1 MLPKQYYSSPRLL
14 EVTIPFI
21 LCISSQLTKTPA
33 LSKRNKNPCRIHE
46 RLTEDWRHALLALWF
61 IQLKLS
67 HHCTTHTLNRMAVPL
82 RKTQLLSWL
91 LLQIVGRLG
100 SLEITQESRGFAINV
115 PKKRIRKITTLEEDT
130 GNRCPLESKSRENR
144 NIQNGRKQRAES
156 RMMRNYLNRMSS
168 KVRKFWI
175 V

>member
-1 MLPKQYYSSPRLL
+1 MLPKKYYSSPRLL

-91 LLQIVGRLG
+91 LLYQILVNPFIANCWQIRLFRKN
-100 SLEITQESRGFAINV
+100 SRIQRFCYQC
-115 PKKRIRKITTLEEDT
+115 PKKKNKKNYNFR
-130 GNRCPLESKSRENR
+130 
-144 NIQNGRKQRAES
+144 GRHWKQ
-156 RMMRNYLNRMSS
+156 MSP
-168 KVRKFWI
+168 
-175 V
+175 